1 MHMSSQRVLFVLGL
15 ICLCAGWPA
24 FGQIDHLLITEFVV
38 APTNGEF
45 IEIFNPTA
53 GSIDLSHY
61 YLTDD
66 NANNNNDYVRVVNG
80 AAALK
85 LAAADFLVKFPD
97 GASIAPGAAQTIA

>member
-66 NANNNNDYVRVVNG
+66 NDNNNNDYVKVVNG
-80 AAALK
+80 EEGLK
-85 LAAADFLVKFPD
+85 MAAADCLVNFSD
-97 GASIAPGAAQTIA
+97 GARIAYGERE